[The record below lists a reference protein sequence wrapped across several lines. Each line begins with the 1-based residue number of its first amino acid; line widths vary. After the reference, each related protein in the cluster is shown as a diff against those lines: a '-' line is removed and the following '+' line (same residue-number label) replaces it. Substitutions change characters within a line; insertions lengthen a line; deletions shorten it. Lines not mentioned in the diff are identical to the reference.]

1 MAKWTDEQID
11 ALLAERPGWTRKDGK
26 WLVRKFRFPQF
37 MKGIEFVQQTAMTAE
52 ALNHH
57 PMIAIEYKVVTIS
70 VTTWSE
76 GGITDLDFELIDRCD
91 RLYAAMVGPQSPG
104 GSGGSG

>member
-1 MAKWTDEQID
+1 VAKLGDEQVQEQ
-11 ALLAERPGWTRKDGK
+11 LTTRPGWTRKDNK
-26 WLVRKFRFPQF
+26 WLVRKYRFQQF

-57 PMIAIEYKVVTIS
+57 PMITIEYKVVTIS

-76 GGITDLDFELIDRCD
+76 GGITMLDFELIDRCD
-91 RLYAAMVGPQSPG
+91 RLFASMS
-104 GSGGSG
+104 SSS

>member
-1 MAKWTDEQID
+1 MAKMTEEQIM
-11 ALLAERPGWTRKDGK
+11 ERLNGCQGWARKDGK
-26 WLVRKFRFPQF
+26 WLVKKYRFPQY
-37 MKGIEFVQQTAMTAE
+37 MKGIEFVQQTAMSAE

-76 GGITDLDFELIDRCD
+76 GGITPLDFELMDRCD
-91 RLYAAMVGPQSPG
+91 RLYANMC
-104 GSGGSG
+104 GSNP

>member
-1 MAKWTDEQID
+1 MTKLTDEQIQE
-11 ALLAERPGWTRKDGK
+11 LLHVRQGWTRKDSK
-26 WLVRKFRFPQF
+26 WLVKKYRFQQF

-76 GGITDLDFELIDRCD
+76 GGITALDFELIDRCD
-91 RLYAAMVGPQSPG
+91 RLFQTMCGTN
-104 GSGGSG
+104 

>member
-1 MAKWTDEQID
+1 MAKLTDEHIQE
-11 ALLAERPGWTRKDGK
+11 LLATRPGWTRKDGK
-26 WLVRKFRFPQF
+26 WLVKKYRFPQY

-57 PMIAIEYKVVTIS
+57 PMIAIEYRLVTIS

-76 GGITDLDFELIDRCD
+76 GGITKLDFELIDRCD
-91 RLYAAMVGPQSPG
+91 RLYVSMC
-104 GSGGSG
+104 GSE

>member
-1 MAKWTDEQID
+1 MAKLTEERIQE
-11 ALLAERPGWTRKDGK
+11 LLETRQGWTRKDGK
-26 WLVRKFRFPQF
+26 WLVKKFRFPLY

-76 GGITDLDFELIDRCD
+76 GGITALDFELIDRCD
-91 RLYAAMVGPQSPG
+91 KLH
-104 GSGGSG
+104 GSMCGSD

>member
-1 MAKWTDEQID
+1 MAKLPDERIQE
-11 ALLAERPGWTRKDGK
+11 LLGDRPGWTRKDAK
-26 WLVRKFRFPQF
+26 WLVKKYRFPQF

-70 VTTWSE
+70 VTSWSE
-76 GGITDLDFELIDRCD
+76 GGITPLDFELIDRCD
-91 RLYAAMVGPQSPG
+91 RLYNAMCG
-104 GSGGSG
+104 GGDSSS